1 MNSRQSNGI
10 SVATFAA
17 ALTLA
22 SPVTHA
28 GGNLLS
34 AGWGLDDA
42 LVAFPNCPESVNQ
55 DGIPVVLDAEVDNQS
70 LDPWDFEVELESGVR
85 RVPICATTLPALEEN
100 EDRTVLLIG
109 DLGSEDD
116 PPRWVRIVDELR
128 SEDGSVLGGAVAV
141 PDYADGPSL
150 VLAEMARVED
160 TECPADTASVV
171 RLIFSGGVLSTN
183 GDEFQ
188 ASEFERFTV
197 DTLAGVVEPIGFS
210 DLNDFDNNLE
220 LCLDT
225 DAVIRQVTVAE
236 NTVIDPNGDP
246 NLVTSTPVAAPE
258 AALEINGLWYDPATD
273 GEGFTVTQGR
283 QGTVAYFFGYDALG
297 DRLWLISDLIRTEFF
312 PGQSVSASLFQGD
325 GGVFEMPMNT
335 ATPWGSLTMT
345 VESCESVR
353 FELDGIDGLKTLD
366 AVRLADG
373 GRSCTDVSGVTGV
386 PFEEI
391 LLQGVDRY
399 LGVYSPSTSADVG
412 GGVTTHR
419 FSGEDGG
426 PMCFTGSEFAMSTR
440 DGSRDDLLIFLQG
453 GGLCS
458 PAGCNA
464 VETASPVTPPP
475 FGMLNAGD
483 GANPAAD
490 FDTAYLPYCDGS
502 LWSGDAEVDSDG
514 NDIVDRSFRGLK
526 NLSASLDVVAA
537 TYPEPDRILLAGN
550 SAGGSGVHFALPLV
564 RALYPDVPIE
574 LVNDSGLAI
583 LPSRDQ
589 AAGLFQYWGSLPFFP
604 ASCPNCIGEDGNL
617 TDYYKWQLTEDA
629 NLRMAYIGSKQDATL
644 ASFQPGGGATFED
657 QLLSLIDEIKADA
670 PDQFFSLI
678 ADGEGHTFILRDF
691 DYPIAGTTVRGWMT
705 DMLEGAEGWGSRSD

>member
-1 MNSRQSNGI
+1 MNTRRLNGI
-10 SVATFAA
+10 AMVTFAA
-17 ALTLA
+17 ALGLA

-34 AGWGLDDA
+34 ASWGLDDA

-55 DGIPVVLDAEVDNQS
+55 DGMPVVLDAEIDNQS
-70 LDPWDFEVELESGVR
+70 LDAWDFEVELESGVR
-85 RVPICATTLPALEEN
+85 RVPICATTLPAHEEN

-109 DLGSEDD
+109 DLGSQDD
-116 PPRWVRIVDELR
+116 PPRWVRVVDELR
-128 SEDGSVLGGAVAV
+128 AEDGSVLGGAIAV
-141 PDYADGPSL
+141 PDYEGGPSL
-150 VLAEMARVED
+150 VLAEMAVVEG

-171 RLIFSGGVLSTN
+171 RLIFSGGVLSTDGN
-183 GDEFQ
+183 ELQ
-188 ASEFERFTV
+188 ASELERFAV
-197 DTLAGVVEPIGFS
+197 DTLAGIVEPVSFS

-225 DAVIRQVTVAE
+225 DAAVRQVTVAE

-246 NLVTSTPVAAPE
+246 NLVTSAPVAAPE
-258 AALEINGLWYDPATD
+258 NALEINGVWFDPATA
-273 GEGFTVTQGR
+273 GEGMTVTQGR
-283 QGTVAYFFGYDALG
+283 QGTVAYFFGYDAFG
-297 DRLWLISDLIRTEFF
+297 ERLWLVSDVISTEFHA
-312 PGQSVSASLFQGD
+312 GRAVSAPLFLGE
-325 GGVFEMPMNT
+325 GGTFDSPMDSI
-335 ATPWGSLTMT
+335 APWGTLTVT
-345 VESCESVR
+345 VESCDAVQ
-353 FELDGIDGLKTLD
+353 FDLDGVDGLKTLN

-373 GRSCTDVSGVTGV
+373 GRICHDAAGASGA

-399 LGVYSPSTSADVG
+399 LGVYSPSVSEDLG
-412 GGVTTHR
+412 GGVMTHR

-426 PMCFTGSEFAMSTR
+426 PMCFTGSQFAMSTR

-453 GGLCS
+453 GGVCG
-458 PAGCNA
+458 PAGCEA
-464 VETASPVTPPP
+464 VQAAVPVTPPP
-475 FGMLNAGD
+475 LGMLNAND
-483 GANPAAD
+483 GVNPAAD

-514 NDIVDRSFRGLK
+514 DGGIDRSFRGLR
-526 NLSASLDVVAA
+526 NLSASLDVIAA
-537 TYPEPDRILLAGN
+537 SYPEPSRILLAGN

-574 LVNDSGLAI
+574 LVNDSGVAI

-589 AAGLFQYWGSLPFFP
+589 AAGLFQYWNALSFFP
-604 ASCPNCIGEDGNL
+604 ASCLNCIGEDGTL

-644 ASFQPGGGATFED
+644 AAAQPGGGEAFED
-657 QLLSLIDEIKADA
+657 QLLTMIAEIKEDA

-678 ADGEGHTFILRDF
+678 ADGDGHTFILRDF
-691 DYPIAGTTVRGWMT
+691 DYPIAGTTVREWIT
-705 DMLEGAEGWGSRSD
+705 DMLEGADGWGSLSD